1 MNRLEEAI
9 RLIECILNGEDR
21 VDDALNTL
29 TDYIFYVVEKGLVT
43 ITDAQHQSLYG
54 LLYELE
60 NLDFGNFGNRYVL
73 EKYLEEVN
81 AMVPEDM
88 SPAINVDVVDK
99 ERDYVVPSKGFID
112 VDKIKAFLSKYVEN
126 RKTPWNNVKDVY
138 GKSTCFTHDGILCFF
153 RTIHGINHV
162 IILDLKS
169 EVVIAATGDYGKN
182 MKDGFNW
189 YVKLLYSIFMG
200 DKFNSHRKKITNDET
215 GQLSPDLVIREK
227 IIGWLYEK
235 GITDTPTAYDAN
247 KDSTT
252 ISFGRELDKDLL
264 KKLPA
269 LFGFIID
276 LDIKDIFSEGYF
288 VFDTYEG
295 YDVSIY
301 TDKLIINKIL

>member
-43 ITDAQHQSLYG
+43 ITDEQHGSLYS

-60 NLDFGNFGNRYVL
+60 NMDFGNFGNRDVF
-73 EKYLEEVN
+73 EEHLVIVK
-81 AMVPEDM
+81 AIEGL
-88 SPAINVDVVDK
+88 SPSPCINVNTVD
-99 ERDYVVPSKGFID
+99 EEGNYIMPSKGFID
-112 VDKIKAFLSKYVEN
+112 IDKIKIFLSTYIENRETPWSEVEN
-126 RKTPWNNVKDVY
+126 IY

-153 RTIHGINHV
+153 RTTHGINHV
-162 IILDLKS
+162 IVLDLKS
-169 EVVIAATGDYGKN
+169 EAVIAATGDYGKN

-227 IIGWLYEK
+227 IIGWLYER
-235 GITDTPTAYDAN
+235 GITDAPTAYDAN

-252 ISFGRELDKDLL
+252 ISFGHELDKDLL

-295 YDVSIY
+295 YDVSVY